1 MKFSIKKVL
10 LSCAIVAATAVAVFG
25 SMGVAAE
32 DGGTTTGG
40 QPGEGKTYVVDA
52 QHFETTDAPGSGFKV
67 SGLDHVV
74 INKKADDENID
85 FTGAKLVL
93 NVNNYKAD
101 PQTRTVIVDI
111 SSKLSVGNRE
121 YSELKYGG
129 YFQIPEHQVTI
140 NVANIF
146 NPGDRVLVTHN
157 TVAGSESSTVTVADD
172 STITFT
178 NRLGYST
185 FSVSPAPAAPAESS
199 SPSVS
204 YDKRDKNQ
212 DGVVSCDEAY
222 GEGWTWDESQKACV
236 LSPAAS
242 ASSLPAASRNAVPK
256 TGVKG

>member
-10 LSCAIVAATAVAVFG
+10 LSCAIVVATVVAGFG

-32 DGGTTTGG
+32 DGGTTSSG
-40 QPGEGKTYVVDA
+40 QPDGSKTLVVDSS
-52 QHFETTDAPGSGFKV
+52 QIETTDAPGSGFKATV
-67 SGLDHVV
+67 IDHVV
-74 INKKADDENID
+74 INKKAENID
-85 FTGAKLVL
+85 FSGAKLVL

-185 FSVSPAPAAPAESS
+185 FSVYPAPAAAPAESS

-242 ASSLPAASRNAVPK
+242 ASSLPAAYRNAVPK